1 MISIMK
7 RFAFWFCLLSLMIC
21 FFNFSGN
28 DDKNLLIFLT
38 NPINLLLVEWL
49 TDINTNPETT
59 KFFQPL
65 IYLFHLLFWIVL
77 GVVIDLLIKSIK
89 KHKRDLRSK

>member
-1 MISIMK
+1 MILIMK
-7 RFAFWFCLLSLMIC
+7 RFAFWFCLLSLLIC

-49 TDINTNPETT
+49 TDINTNPDTS

-77 GVVIDLLIKSIK
+77 GFVIDLLIKSIK
-89 KHKRDLRSK
+89 KHKIDLRSK

>member
-1 MISIMK
+1 MK
-7 RFAFWFCLLSLMIC
+7 RFAFWFCLLSLLIC

-49 TDINTNPETT
+49 TDINTNPDTS

-77 GVVIDLLIKSIK
+77 GFVIDLLIKSIK

>member
-1 MISIMK
+1 MILIMK
-7 RFAFWFCLLSLMIC
+7 RFAFWFCLLSLLIC

-49 TDINTNPETT
+49 TDINTNPDTS

-77 GVVIDLLIKSIK
+77 GFVIDLLIKSIK